1 MNSQIPL
8 FAQPLR
14 LQGRCALCAVAL
26 EKKSP
31 QALNER
37 QMQPPQERLMKSF
50 VAIAALLVTA
60 AAPHADAAMRPSATP
75 AWGPALRLAA
85 DSDAAG
91 DRDSVRRQAMDEMRE
106 WQRKLHDA
114 GTTAAV
120 KGKAA

>member
-1 MNSQIPL
+1 APL
-8 FAQPLR
+8 
-14 LQGRCALCAVAL
+14 
-26 EKKSP
+26 
-31 QALNER
+31 
-37 QMQPPQERLMKSF
+37 
-50 VAIAALLVTA
+50 
-60 AAPHADAAMRPSATP
+60 ADAAMRPSATP

-120 KGKAA
+120 KGKAASAAAEKDLHEAWADAEAASHRLQVASAEGWQHARDAYERASRQLRAAWHRFQSEEK